1 MPELARQI
9 SGDGFWRRI
18 SGDGFFRGGFL
29 AADFWRILAAEFVA
43 ADFGAAE
50 IAQHH
55 LAETPADFAADF
67 FKA

>member
-1 MPELARQI
+1 M
-9 SGDGFWRRI
+9 
-18 SGDGFFRGGFL
+18 
-29 AADFWRILAAEFVA
+29 DFWRILAAEFVA

-50 IAQHH
+50 IAQQH